1 MCSPL
6 GFEHLCQYTQTLS
19 IYADAADD
27 KNGADADVNDICN
40 NRVHQRAHNTC
51 VREKGW
57 NRMEKYIFSFNK
69 LLL

>member
-40 NRVHQRAHNTC
+40 NTCQSAPTCPQYVCQRKRLESNGK
-51 VREKGW
+51 V
-57 NRMEKYIFSFNK
+57 YFQF
-69 LLL
+69 